1 MTVTKSSSD
10 RDALTLTFVTEF
22 DAPVGRVWRL
32 WADARALEKWW
43 GPPTWPASFLEYDFR
58 EGGGAHYAMTGPE
71 GDEAHGV
78 WRISTIR
85 DHERIEF
92 EDGFASPSGEFDPS
106 LGVTRAEVTFAEDG
120 GRTTMTIVS
129 RFESADQFDQ
139 LAEMGMEEG
148 MRSAL
153 EQMDSLLSV

>member
-1 MTVTKSSSD
+1 MTVESSSMD
-10 RDALTLTFVTEF
+10 VDALTLTFVTEF
-22 DAPVGRVWRL
+22 DAPVERVWRL
-32 WADARALEKWW
+32 WADPRLLERWW
-43 GPPTWPASFLEYDFR
+43 GPPTWPASFPEYDFR
-58 EGGGAHYAMTGPE
+58 EGGRAHYYMTGPD

-78 WRISTIR
+78 WRITTVE

-92 EDGFASPSGEFDPS
+92 EDGFASSTGEFDPS
-106 LGVTRAEVTFAEDG
+106 LGITRAEVAFRETD

-129 RFESADQFDQ
+129 RFESREQLDQ

-153 EQMDSLLSV
+153 EQIDGILAG